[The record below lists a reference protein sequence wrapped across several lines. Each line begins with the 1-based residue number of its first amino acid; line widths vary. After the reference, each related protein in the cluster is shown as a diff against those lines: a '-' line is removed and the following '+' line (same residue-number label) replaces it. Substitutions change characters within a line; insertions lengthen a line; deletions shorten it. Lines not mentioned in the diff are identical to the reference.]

1 MLTKDQA
8 ICIRTVD
15 YSETSQIVTLFAR
28 STGKLS
34 AIAKGSKRPRSSFE
48 GPLEILSLG
57 NIVFS
62 YKDGAKL
69 ATLIEFQHKLLYR
82 AGLELLT
89 LNCSLFGAELINAM
103 TDEHDPHPE
112 LFDSFV
118 QFLQNIHKQQPND
131 NKDAKTVMLLILFQL
146 ALLKEVGLQPVLNV
160 CNNCK
165 KSNNAAQPEQIYF
178 SSSANGLIC
187 RDCEAA
193 FADKLRL
200 TPEAAKCLI
209 NLKTIVQANIKTL
222 NEIEKILIKHFT
234 ELLGKVPKMAKYVTQ
249 TGQRPV

>member
-1 MLTKDQA
+1 MMLTKDQA

-34 AIAKGSKRPRSSFE
+34 AIAKGSKRPRSSFD
-48 GPLEILSLG
+48 GPLEILSFG

-62 YKDGAKL
+62 SKDEAKL
-69 ATLIEFQHKLLYR
+69 ATLTEFQQKPLYR
-82 AGLELLT
+82 SGLELLT
-89 LNCSLFGAELINAM
+89 LNCSLFGAELVNAM

-112 LFDSFV
+112 LFESFV
-118 QFLQNIHKQQPND
+118 QFLRNIHEQEPTE

-146 ALLKEVGLQPVLNV
+146 SLLKEVGLGPVLDV

-165 KSNNAAQPEQIYF
+165 RNNNGARSGQMYF

-187 RDCEAA
+187 RDCEAS
-193 FADKLRL
+193 FVDKVAL
-200 TPEAAKCLI
+200 TPEAARCLT
-209 NLKTIVQANIKTL
+209 NLKTIVDVNINTL
-222 NEIEKILIKHFT
+222 IEIEKILIGHFT
-234 ELLGKVPKMAKYVTQ
+234 ELLGQIPKMAKYVTQ
-249 TGQRPV
+249 AGP